1 MGPKIRLQC
10 IWSFLL
16 VPLSLAWGAAEKP
29 VDLATLQK
37 ALKSYQSIDRLDV
50 DFKQTKILKDINL
63 ELKSEGHLT
72 VKAPDQVEW
81 KIVKPEPLTVTL
93 EQQKVTVKSSSGTQS
108 YQQSENPSTKDRE
121 SYATLL
127 TWLKLDAGAIADK
140 YNVTELAKNHYRF
153 VSKDPHEAMIKALEM
168 EMAPDNHVSKLIFD
182 EVSGDQMR
190 LAFGK
195 PKVTYRSQK

>member
-1 MGPKIRLQC
+1 MGPKMQC

-16 VPLSLAWGAAEKP
+16 VPLCWALAAAETP
-29 VDLATLQK
+29 VDLQTLQK

-81 KIVKPEPLTVTL
+81 KILKPEPMTVTL
-93 EQQKVTVKSSSGTQS
+93 EQQKITIKSASGTQS
-108 YQQSENPSTKDRE
+108 YQQAENPSAQDRE

-127 TWLKLDAGAIADK
+127 TWLKLDAGAIAEK
-140 YNVTELAKNHYRF
+140 YTVTALGKNRYRF
-153 VSKDPHEAMIKALEM
+153 VAKDPHEPMIKALEM
-168 EMAPDNHVSKLIFD
+168 DMGSDNHVHQLVFD

-195 PKVTYRSQK
+195 PKVIYRLRK